1 MKNPL
6 IGPLLAAWACL
17 ALPGIG
23 VAQEATVTVGM
34 APGIVTGA
42 ILMAEAHGYFKD
54 VGIKVDLNNLDSSA
68 DAIALLAANR
78 FQVVE
83 GGVSAGY
90 FNAFGK
96 DLPIAMVASR
106 VSTPGRHILMLRPD
120 LKDVIK
126 TPKDL
131 KGRII
136 ATNGPG
142 SVSDYEIGKI
152 LEAYGLSLADVDL
165 KIFPFPQYVIA
176 FNNKAIDAGLLIP
189 TWTSDL
195 EKKGFAIPL
204 AYADEI
210 IKPSPETVAV
220 TSINTDWAKK
230 NPEVAKNFFVA
241 YMRGVRDYCQAYH
254 HGSTRKEM
262 IDLMVR
268 YGINRSPAFFEE
280 NPWPAREANGRINGA
295 SVMDMQNWFAKNK
308 FTNKVFPAG
317 QVIDNSYVDYAS
329 AKLGP
334 FTLENKDSP
343 LAGCR

>member
-6 IGPLLAAWACL
+6 IGVLLAVWACF
-17 ALPGIG
+17 ALPGTG
-23 VAQEATVTVGM
+23 AAQEATVTIGM

-42 ILMAEAHGYFKD
+42 VLIAQAHGYFKD
-54 VGIKVDLNNLDSSA
+54 VGIKLELNDLDSSA
-68 DAIALLAANR
+68 DAIALLAQNK
-78 FQVVE
+78 FQVLE

-90 FNAFGK
+90 FNAFEK
-96 DLPIAMVASR
+96 DLPITMVTSR
-106 VSTPGRHILMLRPD
+106 VSTPDMHNLMIRPD

-152 LEAYGLSLADVDL
+152 LEAYGLSFADVDV

-176 FNNKAIDAGLLIP
+176 FNNKAIDAGLAIP

-195 EKKGFAIPL
+195 AKRGFAIPF
-204 AYADEI
+204 ASADEI
-210 IKPSPETVAV
+210 IKPSPMTVAV

-230 NPEVAKNFFVA
+230 NPDVAKNFFVA
-241 YMRGVRDYCQAYH
+241 YIRGVRDYCQAYH

-268 YGINRSPAFFEE
+268 YGIDRRPEFFEE
-280 NPWPAREANGRINGA
+280 NPWPAREPDGRINVA
-295 SVMDMQNWFAKNK
+295 SVMDMQEWFAKNK
-308 FTNKVFPAG
+308 FTHKVFPAER
-317 QVIDNSYVDYAS
+317 VIENTYVDYAS

>member
-189 TWTSDL
+189 CGRDHQAEPRDGRGDL
-195 EKKGFAIPL
+195 DQYRLGQEKPGGGEEFLRRLYARRARLLSGLSSWFDAQGNDRSHGALRHQSQPSVFRGESL
-204 AYADEI
+204 ACA
-210 IKPSPETVAV
+210 
-220 TSINTDWAKK
+220 
-230 NPEVAKNFFVA
+230 
-241 YMRGVRDYCQAYH
+241 
-254 HGSTRKEM
+254 
-262 IDLMVR
+262 
-268 YGINRSPAFFEE
+268 
-280 NPWPAREANGRINGA
+280 
-295 SVMDMQNWFAKNK
+295 
-308 FTNKVFPAG
+308 
-317 QVIDNSYVDYAS
+317 
-329 AKLGP
+329 
-334 FTLENKDSP
+334 
-343 LAGCR
+343 